1 MSKLDPKKARRWA
14 IRAALGLLYVVLAVA
29 LFVTG
34 RGHTILVD
42 NKADPAGAF
51 PALKAAVVSV
61 DRQKPMEFYP
71 GDRDKFIVKGQRHV
85 LRVKPLAP
93 GAQEKVVEFRVPL
106 KEDMT
111 LVSIS
116 KLMAGV
122 EPWYETFTAP
132 TAQERAAE
140 RAAAD
145 LENPVETFGSFSP

>member
-1 MSKLDPKKARRWA
+1 MSKLDPKTARRLTV
-14 IRAALGLLYVVLAVA
+14 RAALGVLYFVVAVI
-29 LFVTG
+29 LFLTG

-42 NKADPAGAF
+42 NKADPAGSY
-51 PALKAAVVSV
+51 PALKGAVVSIG
-61 DRQKPMEFYP
+61 RAKPMEFYP

-93 GAQEKVVEFRVPL
+93 GAQERTVEFRVPL
-106 KEDMT
+106 GEDMT

-145 LENPVETFGSFSP
+145 AENPVETFGSFGP